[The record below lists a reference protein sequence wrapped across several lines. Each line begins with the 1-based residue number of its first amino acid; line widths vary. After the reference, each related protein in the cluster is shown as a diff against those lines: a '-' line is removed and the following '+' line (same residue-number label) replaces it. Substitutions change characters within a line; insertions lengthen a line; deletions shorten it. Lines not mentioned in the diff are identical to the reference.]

1 MCIFIS
7 CVSPKMCLFWMFVL
21 NGFSY
26 PGVRSSWKS
35 VLSGKNSGMTFCLCV
50 CNSETTINF
59 QSCYKQRL
67 QKGKC
72 VCYVGSTLWDKQNNL
87 ELSEVTALLWAHG
100 FIFITVQ
107 VGCRSCLLSV
117 ASFSFISSP
126 LLCFQGKLFTWH
138 YDSIQ
143 FSFFLTF
150 QWIAICFFTCFW
162 THYKK
167 L

>member
-50 CNSETTINF
+50 CNSKTTINF

-100 FIFITVQ
+100 FIFITLR
-107 VGCRSCLLSV
+107 CRWNADHASCQLPLSASYLLPFCAFRANFSPDIMIPSSLV
-117 ASFSFISSP
+117 SFW
-126 LLCFQGKLFTWH
+126 LF
-138 YDSIQ
+138 SE
-143 FSFFLTF
+143 
-150 QWIAICFFTCFW
+150 
-162 THYKK
+162 
-167 L
+167 